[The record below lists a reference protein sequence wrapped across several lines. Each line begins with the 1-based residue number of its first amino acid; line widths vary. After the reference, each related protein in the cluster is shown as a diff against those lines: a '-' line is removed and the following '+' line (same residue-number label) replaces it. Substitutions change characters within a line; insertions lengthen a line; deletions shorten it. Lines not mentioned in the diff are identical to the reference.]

1 MAKRGL
7 WLKLATVPAVIT
19 LSLLGLTGSGRASD
33 GVQMNDDCDPTSFN
47 SIGLGEICQG
57 DGETSFTQFITQV
70 STLGNAPA
78 WNFDPKTLHV
88 QAGEPISLE
97 NDGGET
103 HTFTKVAAP
112 GGGFVIP
119 LNGALAKF
127 GLGTPRPECVGPNGG
142 MPDVV
147 KGILLTPAA
156 PSAPNVFVPSD
167 GEATVATGP
176 NTPLTGGTYLFQCCI
191 HPWMQTTVTVGPGE
205 GADKES

>member
-88 QAGEPISLE
+88 QAGEPISL
-97 NDGGET
+97 DGLPHSGKGYREAAEIIRAELQRLWRQAAEA
-103 HTFTKVAAP
+103 VAAGLPPALPDGTRRTGWIRP
-112 GGGFVIP
+112 GYDEPPRRILEAVHPVVGGR
-119 LNGALAKF
+119 A
-127 GLGTPRPECVGPNGG
+127 GG
-142 MPDVV
+142 
-147 KGILLTPAA
+147 
-156 PSAPNVFVPSD
+156 
-167 GEATVATGP
+167 
-176 NTPLTGGTYLFQCCI
+176 
-191 HPWMQTTVTVGPGE
+191 
-205 GADKES
+205 